1 MSTNKSYRSA
11 LIFLTTLFFLWGF
24 ITVLVDS
31 LVPRLKDVFE
41 MSYAKT
47 VLVQFAFFTAFFVV
61 SVPAGAL
68 LSKIGYRK
76 GIVLGLIIMAL
87 GCLLFYPA
95 AEYRNFNIFL
105 IGYFT
110 LAGGITVLQV
120 AANPYVALLG
130 SEEDASSRL
139 NLSQAFNSLGTTI
152 APIVGA
158 LFLLSDSV
166 KTSEEIN
173 LLTALEKV
181 DYYSA
186 EAATVQTPFLLIA
199 AFIGILAL
207 IFAFLKLPKVM
218 QESPKGGYLS
228 LLKNKLM
235 LMGALGIFVYVGAEV
250 AIGSF
255 LVNYFSD
262 MNLAVI
268 VMENEMM
275 MNIANT
281 IASVFN
287 KTFSNSDPKSLLG
300 IFIIFYWGG
309 AMIGRFIGA
318 YLTKIMDAGKVLSM
332 FASLAILMI
341 LISINTQGL
350 ISMWSILAVG
360 LFNSIMFPTIFT
372 LTLEGLG
379 DLKAQASGLLC
390 MAIVGG
396 AIIPFAFG
404 SLIDGFGFK
413 KAFIL
418 TLICYGYI
426 MYYGR
431 LKKQESR
438 LNFKKKQITIYAHC
452 IFTCFNYS
460 DVYCIKKRYY
470 TTSYRKKT

>member
-1 MSTNKSYRSA
+1 MSSNKSYKSA

-47 VLVQFAFFTAFFVV
+47 VLVQFAFFTAFFVI
-61 SVPAGAL
+61 SVPAGAI

-95 AEYRNFNIFL
+95 AEYRNFTIFL

-130 SEEDASSRL
+130 SEDGASSRL

-152 APIVGA
+152 APVVGA

-173 LLTALEKV
+173 ALSAIEKV
-181 DYYSA
+181 DYYAA

-199 AFIGILAL
+199 TFIGVLAV
-207 IFAFLKLPKVM
+207 IFAFIQLPKVM
-218 QESPKGGYLS
+218 QESPKGGYVS
-228 LLKNKLM
+228 LLRNKLM
-235 LMGALGIFVYVGAEV
+235 LMGAIGIFVYVGAEV

-255 LVNYFSD
+255 LVNYFDD

-268 VMENEMM
+268 VAENEMM

-281 IASVFN
+281 IASTFN
-287 KTFSNSDPKSLLG
+287 KSFSNSDPKSLLG

-309 AMIGRFIGA
+309 AMLGRFIGA
-318 YLTKIMDAGKVLSM
+318 YLTKIIAPGKVLSI
-332 FASLAILMI
+332 FALLAIVMI
-341 LISINTQGL
+341 AISITTNGL

-396 AIIPFAFG
+396 AIIPFVFG
-404 SLIDGFGFK
+404 GFIDQFGFK
-413 KAFIL
+413 IAFIL
-418 TLICYGYI
+418 TMLCYGYI
-426 MYYGR
+426 LYYGK
-431 LKKQESR
+431 LKS
-438 LNFKKKQITIYAHC
+438 
-452 IFTCFNYS
+452 S
-460 DVYCIKKRYY
+460 
-470 TTSYRKKT
+470 

>member
-61 SVPAGAL
+61 SVPAGAI

-76 GIVLGLIIMAL
+76 GIVLGLVVMAT
-87 GCLLFYPA
+87 GCLFFYPA
-95 AEYRNFNIFL
+95 AAYRNFNVFL
-105 IGYFT
+105 VGYFT

-130 SEEDASSRL
+130 SEDGASSRL

-152 APIVGA
+152 APVVGA

-173 LLTALEKV
+173 ALSAIEKV
-181 DYYSA
+181 DYYAA

-199 AFIGILAL
+199 SFIGVLAVVFAFI
-207 IFAFLKLPKVM
+207 KLPKVM

-235 LMGALGIFVYVGAEV
+235 LMGALGIFLYVGAEV

-255 LVNYFSD
+255 LVNYFND
-262 MNLAVI
+262 MNLAV
-268 VMENEMM
+268 VVAENETMM
-275 MNIANT
+275 RIANS
-281 IASVFN
+281 IASTFN

-309 AMIGRFIGA
+309 AMIGRFVGA
-318 YLTKIMDAGKVLSM
+318 YLTRILPAGRVLSL
-332 FASLAILMI
+332 FALLAIVMI
-341 LISINTQGL
+341 AVSITTQGL
-350 ISMWSILAVG
+350 LSMWSILAVG

-379 DLKAQASGLLC
+379 DLKAQASGILC

-396 AIIPFAFG
+396 AIIPFVFG
-404 SLIDGFGFK
+404 GLIDNFGFK
-413 KAFIL
+413 TAFIL
-418 TLICYGYI
+418 TLFCYGYI
-426 MYYGR
+426 LYYGK
-431 LKKQESR
+431 LKS
-438 LNFKKKQITIYAHC
+438 
-452 IFTCFNYS
+452 S
-460 DVYCIKKRYY
+460 
-470 TTSYRKKT
+470 

>member
-61 SVPAGAL
+61 SVPAGTL

-95 AEYRNFNIFL
+95 AEYRNFTIFL
-105 IGYFT
+105 SGYFT

-120 AANPYVALLG
+120 AANPFVALLG

-173 LLTALEKV
+173 LLTDLDKIN
-181 DYYSA
+181 YYSA

-207 IFAFLKLPKVM
+207 IFAFIKLPKVM
-218 QESPKGGYLS
+218 QESPKAGYLS

-281 IASVFN
+281 IASIFN

-318 YLTKIMDAGKVLSM
+318 YLTKIMDAGKVLSI

-350 ISMWSILAVG
+350 ISMWSILVVG

-418 TLICYGYI
+418 TVICYGYI
-426 MYYGR
+426 MYYGK
-431 LKKQESR
+431 LKSR
-438 LNFKKKQITIYAHC
+438 
-452 IFTCFNYS
+452 
-460 DVYCIKKRYY
+460 
-470 TTSYRKKT
+470 KTA

>member
-1 MSTNKSYRSA
+1 MSTNKSYKSA

-61 SVPAGAL
+61 SVPAGAI

-95 AEYRNFNIFL
+95 AEFRNFTIFL

-130 SEEDASSRL
+130 SEEGASSRL

-152 APIVGA
+152 APVVGA

-173 LLTALEKV
+173 ALSTLEKV
-181 DYYSA
+181 DYYAA

-199 AFIGILAL
+199 TFIGILAVV
-207 IFAFLKLPKVM
+207 FAFIKLPKVM

-235 LMGALGIFVYVGAEV
+235 LMGALGIFLYVGAEV

-255 LVNYFSD
+255 LVNYFND
-262 MNLAVI
+262 MNLAV
-268 VMENEMM
+268 VVAENETMM
-275 MNIANT
+275 RIANS
-281 IASVFN
+281 IASTFN

-309 AMIGRFIGA
+309 AMIGRFVGA
-318 YLTKIMDAGKVLSM
+318 YLTRILPAGRVLSL
-332 FASLAILMI
+332 FALLAIVMI
-341 LISINTQGL
+341 AVSITTQGL
-350 ISMWSILAVG
+350 LSMWSILAVG

-379 DLKAQASGLLC
+379 DLKAQASGILC

-396 AIIPFAFG
+396 AIIPFVFG
-404 SLIDGFGFK
+404 GLIDNFGFK
-413 KAFIL
+413 TAFIL
-418 TLICYGYI
+418 TLFCYGYI
-426 MYYGR
+426 LYYGK
-431 LKKQESR
+431 LKS
-438 LNFKKKQITIYAHC
+438 
-452 IFTCFNYS
+452 S
-460 DVYCIKKRYY
+460 
-470 TTSYRKKT
+470 

>member
-1 MSTNKSYRSA
+1 MSSNKSYKSA

-61 SVPAGAL
+61 SVPAGAI
-68 LSKIGYRK
+68 LSRIGYRK

-95 AEYRNFNIFL
+95 AEYRNFTIFL

-130 SEEDASSRL
+130 SEEGASSRL

-152 APIVGA
+152 APVVGA

-173 LLTALEKV
+173 ALSTLEKV
-181 DYYSA
+181 DYYAA

-199 AFIGILAL
+199 TFIGILAVV
-207 IFAFLKLPKVM
+207 FAFIKLPKVM

-255 LVNYFSD
+255 LVNYFDD
-262 MNLAVI
+262 MNLAILVA
-268 VMENEMM
+268 ENDTM

-281 IASVFN
+281 IASTFN
-287 KTFSNSDPKSLLG
+287 KSFSNSDPKSLLG

-309 AMIGRFIGA
+309 AMIGRFVGA
-318 YLTKIMDAGKVLSM
+318 YLTKIIPPGKVLSI
-332 FASLAILMI
+332 FALLAILMI
-341 LISINTQGL
+341 VISINTQGL
-350 ISMWSILAVG
+350 LSMWSILAVG

-396 AIIPFAFG
+396 AIIPFVFG
-404 SLIDGFGFK
+404 SLIDNFGFK
-413 KAFIL
+413 TAFIL

-431 LKKQESR
+431 LKHMKA
-438 LNFKKKQITIYAHC
+438 N
-452 IFTCFNYS
+452 
-460 DVYCIKKRYY
+460 
-470 TTSYRKKT
+470 

>member
-61 SVPAGAL
+61 SVPAGAI

-76 GIVLGLIIMAL
+76 GIVLGLVVMAT
-87 GCLLFYPA
+87 GCLFFYPA
-95 AEYRNFNIFL
+95 AAYRNFNVFL
-105 IGYFT
+105 VGYFT

-130 SEEDASSRL
+130 SEDGASSRL

-152 APIVGA
+152 APVVGA

-173 LLTALEKV
+173 ALSAIEKV
-181 DYYSA
+181 DYYAA

-199 AFIGILAL
+199 SFIGVLAVVFAFI
-207 IFAFLKLPKVM
+207 KLPKVM

-235 LMGALGIFVYVGAEV
+235 LMGALGIFLYVGAEV

-255 LVNYFSD
+255 LVNYFND
-262 MNLAVI
+262 MNLAV
-268 VMENEMM
+268 VVAENETMM
-275 MNIANT
+275 RIANS
-281 IASVFN
+281 IASTFN

-309 AMIGRFIGA
+309 AMIGRFVGA
-318 YLTKIMDAGKVLSM
+318 YLTRILPAGRVLSI
-332 FASLAILMI
+332 FALLAIVMI
-341 LISINTQGL
+341 AISITTNGL

-379 DLKAQASGLLC
+379 ELKAQASGLLC

-396 AIIPFAFG
+396 AIIPFLFG

-413 KAFIL
+413 TAFLL
-418 TLICYGYI
+418 TMLCYGYI
-426 MYYGR
+426 LYYGK
-431 LKKQESR
+431 LKS
-438 LNFKKKQITIYAHC
+438 
-452 IFTCFNYS
+452 S
-460 DVYCIKKRYY
+460 
-470 TTSYRKKT
+470 

>member
-1 MSTNKSYRSA
+1 MSTNKSYKSA

-61 SVPAGAL
+61 SVPAGAI

-95 AEYRNFNIFL
+95 AEFRNFTIFL

-130 SEEDASSRL
+130 SEEGASSRL

-152 APIVGA
+152 APVVGA

-173 LLTALEKV
+173 ALSTLEKV
-181 DYYSA
+181 DYYAA

-199 AFIGILAL
+199 TFIGILAVV
-207 IFAFLKLPKVM
+207 FAFIKLPKVM

-255 LVNYFSD
+255 LVNYFDD

-268 VMENEMM
+268 VAENDTM

-281 IASVFN
+281 IASTFN
-287 KTFSNSDPKSLLG
+287 KSFSNSDPKSLLG

-309 AMIGRFIGA
+309 AMIGRFVGA
-318 YLTKIMDAGKVLSM
+318 YLTKIIPPGKVLSI
-332 FASLAILMI
+332 FALLAILMI
-341 LISINTQGL
+341 VISINTQGL
-350 ISMWSILAVG
+350 LSMWSILAVG

-372 LTLEGLG
+372 LTL
-379 DLKAQASGLLC
+379 
-390 MAIVGG
+390 
-396 AIIPFAFG
+396 
-404 SLIDGFGFK
+404 
-413 KAFIL
+413 
-418 TLICYGYI
+418 
-426 MYYGR
+426 
-431 LKKQESR
+431 
-438 LNFKKKQITIYAHC
+438 
-452 IFTCFNYS
+452 
-460 DVYCIKKRYY
+460 
-470 TTSYRKKT
+470 

>member
-1 MSTNKSYRSA
+1 M
-11 LIFLTTLFFLWGF
+11 
-24 ITVLVDS
+24 
-31 LVPRLKDVFE
+31 PRLKDVFE

-47 VLVQFAFFTAFFVV
+47 VLVQFAFFTAFFVI
-61 SVPAGAL
+61 SVPAGAI

-95 AEYRNFNIFL
+95 AEYRNFTIFL

-130 SEEDASSRL
+130 SEDGASSRL

-152 APIVGA
+152 APVVGA

-173 LLTALEKV
+173 ALSAIEKV
-181 DYYSA
+181 DYYAA

-199 AFIGILAL
+199 TCIGVLAV
-207 IFAFLKLPKVM
+207 IFAFIQLPKVM
-218 QESPKGGYLS
+218 QESPKGGYIS
-228 LLKNKLM
+228 LLRNKLM
-235 LMGALGIFVYVGAEV
+235 LMGAIGIFVYVGAEV

-255 LVNYFSD
+255 LVNYFDD

-268 VMENEMM
+268 VAENEMM

-281 IASVFN
+281 IASTFN
-287 KTFSNSDPKSLLG
+287 KSFSNSDPKSLLG

-309 AMIGRFIGA
+309 AMLGRFIGA
-318 YLTKIMDAGKVLSM
+318 YLTKIIAPGKVLSI
-332 FASLAILMI
+332 FALLAIVMI
-341 LISINTQGL
+341 AISITTNGL

-396 AIIPFAFG
+396 AIIPFVFG
-404 SLIDGFGFK
+404 GFIDQFGFK
-413 KAFIL
+413 IAFIL
-418 TLICYGYI
+418 TMLCYGYI
-426 MYYGR
+426 LYYGK
-431 LKKQESR
+431 LKS
-438 LNFKKKQITIYAHC
+438 
-452 IFTCFNYS
+452 S
-460 DVYCIKKRYY
+460 
-470 TTSYRKKT
+470 

>member
-1 MSTNKSYRSA
+1 MSSNKSYKSA

-61 SVPAGAL
+61 SVPAGAI

-76 GIVLGLIIMAL
+76 GIVLGLVVMAT
-87 GCLLFYPA
+87 GCLFFYPA
-95 AEYRNFNIFL
+95 AAYRNFNVFL
-105 IGYFT
+105 VGYFT

-130 SEEDASSRL
+130 SEDGASSRL

-152 APIVGA
+152 APVVGA

-173 LLTALEKV
+173 ALSAIEKV
-181 DYYSA
+181 DYYAA

-199 AFIGILAL
+199 TFIGILAVV
-207 IFAFLKLPKVM
+207 FAFIKLPKVM

-228 LLKNKLM
+228 LLRNKLM

-255 LVNYFSD
+255 LVNYFND

-268 VMENEMM
+268 VADNETMM
-275 MNIANT
+275 RIANS
-281 IASVFN
+281 IASTFN

-309 AMIGRFIGA
+309 AMIGRFVGA
-318 YLTKIMDAGKVLSM
+318 YLTRILPAGRVLSI
-332 FASLAILMI
+332 FALLAIVMI
-341 LISINTQGL
+341 AISITTNGL

-379 DLKAQASGLLC
+379 ELKAQASGLLC

-396 AIIPFAFG
+396 AIIPFLFG

-413 KAFIL
+413 TAFLL
-418 TLICYGYI
+418 TMLCYGYI
-426 MYYGR
+426 LYYGK
-431 LKKQESR
+431 LKS
-438 LNFKKKQITIYAHC
+438 
-452 IFTCFNYS
+452 S
-460 DVYCIKKRYY
+460 
-470 TTSYRKKT
+470 

>member
-1 MSTNKSYRSA
+1 MSTNKSYKSA
-11 LIFLTTLFFLWGF
+11 LVFLTTLFFLWGF

-61 SVPAGAL
+61 SVPAGAI
-68 LSKIGYRK
+68 LSRIGYRK

-95 AEYRNFNIFL
+95 AEYRNFTIFL
-105 IGYFT
+105 VGYFT

-130 SEEDASSRL
+130 SEEGASSRL

-152 APIVGA
+152 APVVGA

-173 LLTALEKV
+173 ALSTLEKV
-181 DYYSA
+181 DYYAA

-199 AFIGILAL
+199 SFIGVLAIVFAFI
-207 IFAFLKLPKVM
+207 KLPKVM

-228 LLKNKLM
+228 LLRNKLM

-255 LVNYFSD
+255 LVNYFND

-268 VMENEMM
+268 VADNEMM
-275 MNIANT
+275 MRIANS
-281 IASVFN
+281 IASTFN

-309 AMIGRFIGA
+309 AMIGRFVGA
-318 YLTKIMDAGKVLSM
+318 YLTKIMPAGRVLSI
-332 FASLAILMI
+332 FALLAIVMI
-341 LISINTQGL
+341 VVSISSQGL
-350 ISMWSILAVG
+350 LSMWSILAVG

-379 DLKAQASGLLC
+379 DLKAQASGILC

-396 AIIPFAFG
+396 AIIPFVFG
-404 SLIDGFGFK
+404 GLIDNFGFK
-413 KAFIL
+413 TAFIL
-418 TLICYGYI
+418 TLFCYGYI
-426 MYYGR
+426 LYYGK
-431 LKKQESR
+431 LKS
-438 LNFKKKQITIYAHC
+438 
-452 IFTCFNYS
+452 S
-460 DVYCIKKRYY
+460 
-470 TTSYRKKT
+470 

>member
-1 MSTNKSYRSA
+1 MMTQSNKSYKNA
-11 LIFLTTLFFLWGF
+11 FIFLTTLFFLWGF

-47 VLVQFAFFTAFFVV
+47 VLVQFAFFTAFFIV
-61 SVPAGAL
+61 SVPAGMI
-68 LSKIGYRK
+68 LSKIGYKK
-76 GIVLGLIIMAL
+76 GIVLGLVTMAV

-95 AEYRNFNIFL
+95 AEYRNFNFFL

-110 LAGGITVLQV
+110 LAAGITVLQV

-130 SEEDASSRL
+130 SEDGASSRL

-158 LFLLSDSV
+158 LFLLSDTV
-166 KTSEEIN
+166 KTSEEIE
-173 LLTALEKV
+173 LLTSTAKTN
-181 DYYSA
+181 YYAA
-186 EAATVQTPFLLIA
+186 EAATVQTPFLFISGFILVL
-199 AFIGILAL
+199 AF
-207 IFAFLKLPKVM
+207 IFAFINLPTVM
-218 QESPKGGYLS
+218 QESPTGGYLS

-235 LMGALGIFVYVGAEV
+235 LLGALGIFLYVGAEV

-262 MNLAVI
+262 MNLAAV
-268 VMENEMM
+268 VAQNDTMM
-275 MNIANT
+275 SIANT

-287 KTFSNSDPKSLLG
+287 RTFSNSDPKSLLG
-300 IFIIFYWGG
+300 IFVIFYWGG
-309 AMIGRFIGA
+309 AMIGRFVGA
-318 YLTKIMDAGKVLSM
+318 YLTRIMAPGKVLGI
-332 FASLAILMI
+332 FAFLAVAMI
-341 LISINTQGL
+341 LISINTIGL

-396 AIIPFAFG
+396 AVVPFAFG
-404 SLIDGFGFK
+404 GLIDNFGFK
-413 KAFIL
+413 TAFVL
-418 TLICYGYI
+418 TIACYGYI
-426 MYYGR
+426 LYYGLLR
-431 LKKQESR
+431 
-438 LNFKKKQITIYAHC
+438 A
-452 IFTCFNYS
+452 
-460 DVYCIKKRYY
+460 
-470 TTSYRKKT
+470 KT

>member
-1 MSTNKSYRSA
+1 MSTASTNKSYKSA
-11 LIFLTTLFFLWGF
+11 FIFLTTLFFLWGF

-47 VLVQFAFFTAFFVV
+47 VLVQFAFFLAFFVF
-61 SVPAGAL
+61 SLPAGFI
-68 LSKIGYRK
+68 LSKIGYKK
-76 GIVLGLIIMAL
+76 GIVLGLLTMAL

-95 AEYRNFNIFL
+95 ASYRAFPVFL

-110 LAGGITVLQV
+110 LAGGITILQV

-130 SEEDASSRL
+130 SEDGASSRL

-152 APIVGA
+152 APVVGA

-166 KTSEEIN
+166 KSSEEIS
-173 LLTALEKV
+173 LLNEIEKT
-181 DYYSA
+181 DYYIA

-199 AFIGILAL
+199 FSIAILAF
-207 IFAFLKLPKVM
+207 IFAFIKLPQVM
-218 QESPKGGYLS
+218 QESPKGGYIT
-228 LLKNKLM
+228 LLKNKVL

-262 MNLAVI
+262 MNLALI
-268 VMENEMM
+268 VAESETM

-281 IASVFN
+281 IASTFN
-287 KTFSNSDPKSLLG
+287 KTFTNSDPKSLLG
-300 IFIIFYWGG
+300 VFVIFYWGG
-309 AMIGRFIGA
+309 AMIGRFVGA
-318 YLTKIMDAGKVLSM
+318 YLTRIMAPGKVLSI
-332 FASLAILMI
+332 FALLAISMI
-341 LISINTQGL
+341 LISINTTGL
-350 ISMWSILAVG
+350 LSMWSILAVG

-372 LTLEGLG
+372 LSLEGLG

-413 KAFIL
+413 TAFIL
-418 TLICYGYI
+418 TILCYGYI
-426 MYYGR
+426 LFYGR
-431 LKKQESR
+431 FKAKK
-438 LNFKKKQITIYAHC
+438 
-452 IFTCFNYS
+452 
-460 DVYCIKKRYY
+460 V
-470 TTSYRKKT
+470 

>member
-1 MSTNKSYRSA
+1 MSQKKSYQSSF
-11 LIFLTTLFFLWGF
+11 ISVTILFFLWGF

-31 LVPRLKDVFE
+31 LVPRLKEVFE

-47 VLVQFAFFTAFFVV
+47 VLVQFAFFTAFFVI
-61 SVPAGAL
+61 SLPAGAIL
-68 LSKIGYRK
+68 TKIGYKK
-76 GIVLGLIIMAL
+76 GIVLGLVIMAI

-95 AEYRNFNIFL
+95 AEYRNFNVFL
-105 IGYFT
+105 VGYFT

-130 SEEDASSRL
+130 SEDGASSRL

-152 APIVGA
+152 APVVGA

-173 LLTALEKV
+173 LLNNTDKAS
-181 DYYSA
+181 YYAA
-186 EAATVQTPFLLIA
+186 EAATVQTPFLFIA

-207 IFAFLKLPKVM
+207 TFSFIKLPKVM
-218 QESPKGGYLS
+218 EESPKGGYLA
-228 LLKNKLM
+228 LLKNKMMM
-235 LMGALGIFVYVGAEV
+235 LGALGIFVYVGAEV

-255 LVNYFSD
+255 LVNYFND
-262 MNLAVI
+262 MNLAVVI
-268 VMENEMM
+268 AENQTM

-281 IASVFN
+281 IASTFN

-318 YLTKIMDAGKVLSM
+318 YLTKIMSPGRVLSI
-332 FASLAILMI
+332 FALLAIVLI
-341 LISINTQGL
+341 VISINTVGL
-350 ISMWSILAVG
+350 VSMWSILAVG
-360 LFNSIMFPTIFT
+360 LVNSIMFPTIFT

-413 KAFIL
+413 TAFIL
-418 TLICYGYI
+418 TMICYGYI
-426 MYYGR
+426 LYYGMI
-431 LKKQESR
+431 KT
-438 LNFKKKQITIYAHC
+438 FKTI
-452 IFTCFNYS
+452 
-460 DVYCIKKRYY
+460 K
-470 TTSYRKKT
+470 

>member
-61 SVPAGAL
+61 SVPAGTL

-95 AEYRNFNIFL
+95 AEYRNFTIFL
-105 IGYFT
+105 SGYFT

-173 LLTALEKV
+173 LLTDLEKIN
-181 DYYSA
+181 YYSA

-207 IFAFLKLPKVM
+207 IFAFIKLPKVM
-218 QESPKGGYLS
+218 QESPKAGYLS

-318 YLTKIMDAGKVLSM
+318 YLTKIMDAGKVLSI

-418 TLICYGYI
+418 TVICYGYI
-426 MYYGR
+426 MYYGK
-431 LKKQESR
+431 LKSR
-438 LNFKKKQITIYAHC
+438 
-452 IFTCFNYS
+452 
-460 DVYCIKKRYY
+460 
-470 TTSYRKKT
+470 KTA

>member
-1 MSTNKSYRSA
+1 MSQKKSYQSSF
-11 LIFLTTLFFLWGF
+11 ISVTILFFLWGF

-31 LVPRLKDVFE
+31 LVPRLKEVFE

-47 VLVQFAFFTAFFVV
+47 VLVQFAFFTAFFVI
-61 SVPAGAL
+61 SLPAGAIL
-68 LSKIGYRK
+68 TKIGYKK
-76 GIVLGLIIMAL
+76 GIVLGLVIMAI

-95 AEYRNFNIFL
+95 AEYRNFNVFL
-105 IGYFT
+105 VGYFT

-130 SEEDASSRL
+130 SEDGASSRL

-152 APIVGA
+152 APVVGA

-173 LLTALEKV
+173 LLNNTDKAS
-181 DYYSA
+181 YYAA
-186 EAATVQTPFLLIA
+186 EAATVQTPFLFIA

-207 IFAFLKLPKVM
+207 TFSFIKLPKVM
-218 QESPKGGYLS
+218 EESPKGGYLA
-228 LLKNKLM
+228 LLKNKMMM
-235 LMGALGIFVYVGAEV
+235 LGALGIFVYVGAEV

-255 LVNYFSD
+255 LVNYFDD

-268 VMENEMM
+268 IAENQTM

-281 IASVFN
+281 IASTFN

-318 YLTKIMDAGKVLSM
+318 YLTKIMSPGRVLSI
-332 FASLAILMI
+332 FALLAIVLI
-341 LISINTQGL
+341 AISINTVGL
-350 ISMWSILAVG
+350 VSMWSILAVG

-413 KAFIL
+413 TAFIL
-418 TLICYGYI
+418 TMICYGYI
-426 MYYGR
+426 LYYGMI
-431 LKKQESR
+431 KT
-438 LNFKKKQITIYAHC
+438 FKTI
-452 IFTCFNYS
+452 
-460 DVYCIKKRYY
+460 K
-470 TTSYRKKT
+470 

>member
-1 MSTNKSYRSA
+1 MTSEKSYKSA
-11 LIFLTTLFFLWGF
+11 FIFLTTLFFLWGF

-61 SVPAGAL
+61 SLPAGAIL
-68 LSKIGYRK
+68 TKIGYKK
-76 GIVLGLIIMAL
+76 GIVLGLVVMAI

-95 AEYRNFNIFL
+95 AEFRNFNVFL
-105 IGYFT
+105 MGYFT

-130 SEEDASSRL
+130 SEQGASSRL

-152 APIVGA
+152 APVVGA

-173 LLTALEKV
+173 LLSSTEKIN
-181 DYYSA
+181 YYAS
-186 EAATVQTPFLLIA
+186 EASTVQTPFLLIA
-199 AFIGILAL
+199 VFIGILA
-207 IFAFLKLPKVM
+207 IVFAFIKLPKVM

-235 LMGALGIFVYVGAEV
+235 MMGALGIFLYVGAEV

-255 LVNYFSD
+255 LVNYFND
-262 MNLAVI
+262 MNLAII
-268 VMENEMM
+268 VAENDMM
-275 MNIANT
+275 MKIANT
-281 IASVFN
+281 IASIFN
-287 KTFSNSDPKSLLG
+287 KSFSNSDPKSLLG
-300 IFIIFYWGG
+300 IFVIFYWGG
-309 AMIGRFIGA
+309 AMMGRFVGA
-318 YLTKIMDAGKVLSM
+318 YLTKIMSPGKVLSI
-332 FASLAILMI
+332 FALLAVTM
-341 LISINTQGL
+341 ISISMNTQGL

-390 MAIVGG
+390 MSIVGG
-396 AIIPFAFG
+396 AIIPFVFG
-404 SLIDGFGFK
+404 GLIDRFGFK
-413 KAFIL
+413 TAFIL
-418 TLICYGYI
+418 TMICYVYI
-426 MYYGR
+426 LYYGK
-431 LKKQESR
+431 LKASK
-438 LNFKKKQITIYAHC
+438 I
-452 IFTCFNYS
+452 
-460 DVYCIKKRYY
+460 
-470 TTSYRKKT
+470 

>member
-1 MSTNKSYRSA
+1 MSSNKSYKSA

-61 SVPAGAL
+61 SVPAGAI

-95 AEYRNFNIFL
+95 AEFRNFTIFL

-130 SEEDASSRL
+130 SEEGASSRL

-152 APIVGA
+152 APVVGA

-173 LLTALEKV
+173 ALSTLEKV
-181 DYYSA
+181 DYYAA

-199 AFIGILAL
+199 TFIGILAVV
-207 IFAFLKLPKVM
+207 FAFIKLPKVM

-228 LLKNKLM
+228 LLRNKLM

-250 AIGSF
+250 SIGSF
-255 LVNYFSD
+255 LVNYFDD
-262 MNLAVI
+262 MNLAVL
-268 VMENEMM
+268 VAENELM

-281 IASVFN
+281 IASTFN
-287 KTFSNSDPKSLLG
+287 KSFSNSDPKSLLG

-309 AMIGRFIGA
+309 AMIGRFVGA
-318 YLTKIMDAGKVLSM
+318 YLTKIIAPGKVLSI
-332 FASLAILMI
+332 FALLAILMI
-341 LISINTQGL
+341 VISINTQGL
-350 ISMWSILAVG
+350 LSMWSILAVG

-396 AIIPFAFG
+396 AIIPFVFG
-404 SLIDGFGFK
+404 GLIDSFGFK
-413 KAFIL
+413 TAFIL
-418 TLICYGYI
+418 TMLCYGYI
-426 MYYGR
+426 LYYGK
-431 LKKQESR
+431 LKSSKS
-438 LNFKKKQITIYAHC
+438 
-452 IFTCFNYS
+452 
-460 DVYCIKKRYY
+460 
-470 TTSYRKKT
+470 